1 MITMTDIRNRTSG
14 TTYNKGKAI
23 YNSNKI
29 LEFNVIEE
37 EELDIIEATVKGSG
51 RSKYEVAIE
60 YDVNDGN
67 IGEASCE
74 CPAFYSYSGICKHCV
89 AVLMEYKDYQET
101 YERNI
106 LSDLDLYDDDDE
118 FMDFGHQILMQLMG
132 DEAPFSQQVK
142 QKKEEKR
149 PTTPIF
155 KNLLTKQVE
164 KRTLPIVEQEIQ
176 GQVKIEPI
184 LTIGKDFA
192 ICLNFKLGMQQ
203 MYVLKDTVDF
213 YHKVSDQM
221 YHSYGQKL
229 QFTHHM
235 SAFVEEDRPLVK
247 FICQVVEYSLKQWA
261 QMHYAYYSKP
271 NPKYLELNGEQ
282 LEGFIEIMKGRAFQ
296 ADIYGEEEK
305 IWQVTDEKL
314 PRELTIEGQKDG
326 ILVRLAYLNGIR
338 CKTESIYFHKGKV
351 YRSSLKETEPIQ
363 DFLRCMA
370 EIPNRCAYI
379 EKKDVPI
386 FCRELL
392 PNLEKFYVCHQ
403 EDFNPLDYDV
413 IPAIFEIYLD
423 APQTDWITCRAE
435 VLYGDKRYNVLDDSN
450 EKLTRDLV
458 SEKVVEQLVMTYA
471 TGYDEKEK
479 QIVISDEDKI
489 YDLLMQGIEKMSQL
503 AQVYVSDKLKRLKV
517 KPSPKITVGVSLD
530 GDLMQLSMLS
540 EDLGGQELVDLLSQ
554 YKQKKRF
561 YRLKNGD
568 FMHVAE
574 EEMKVLLEL
583 KQSLELSDEQLKKG
597 EVQVPKYRALYLDG
611 QLKSQQSLRTTKNKA
626 FKELIRHMKT
636 VEDNDFEVPTSLEGV
651 LREYQKRGFLWIK
664 TLKYNGFG
672 GILADDM
679 GLGKTLQVIT
689 FLLSEYQEVKEN
701 SKLRTLIVCP
711 ASLVFNWK
719 AEIEKFAPELSVK
732 LVTGST
738 KERKA
743 MIQTADAREILV
755 TSYDLLKR
763 DIECYKDLQFAYQI
777 IDEGQYIKN
786 HNTQAAKAVKM
797 IRADFKLALTGTPIE
812 NRLSELWSL
821 FDYLMPGFLYPYT
834 KFKEELEQPI
844 VQGKDEAAIKR
855 LQKMIQPFTLRRL
868 KKEVLTDLPDKIEE
882 NQYVILS
889 GEQQKL
895 YDANVEKLRLI
906 LDGQTDEDFKKSKLQ
921 ILSELTKLRQ
931 ICCDPGLL
939 YENYKG
945 DSAKL
950 DACMELIQNAI
961 NGGHK
966 ILIFSQFTSM
976 LDTLRQQLEC
986 EKIPY
991 YLLTGST
998 SKEKRIQ
1005 MVDAFNQDDTPVFCI
1020 SLKAGGTG
1028 LNLTAADIVIHYDP
1042 WWNIAVENQATDRAH
1057 RIGQQNVVSVYK
1069 LIAKGTIEE
1078 NIIKI
1083 QSLKKELADQVLS
1096 GEGMSTGSF
1105 TKEDLLELLQS

>member
-1 MITMTDIRNRTSG
+1 MLTMVDIRNRTNG
-14 TTYNKGKAI
+14 TTYNKGKAV
-23 YNSNKI
+23 YNGDKI
-29 LEFNVIEE
+29 LEFYVTNEG
-37 EELDIIEATVKGSG
+37 ELDIIEATVKGSG
-51 RSKYEVAIE
+51 KSKYDVTID
-60 YDVNDGN
+60 YDVIHDE
-67 IGEASCE
+67 IEEVSCE

-89 AVLMEYKDYQET
+89 AVLMAYRDYRESCEDELLKDVDWEHEYQM
-101 YERNI
+101 
-106 LSDLDLYDDDDE
+106 LVQ
-118 FMDFGHQILMQLMG
+118 FMNQTK
-132 DEAPFSQQVK
+132 SSKK
-142 QKKEEKR
+142 QDKHRKEETR
-149 PTTPIF
+149 PTTPSF
-155 KNLLTKQVE
+155 KQLLTKEVE
-164 KRTLPIVEQEIQ
+164 KRTLPIIEQDIQ
-176 GQVKIEPI
+176 GQVKIEPF
-184 LTIGKDFA
+184 LTIDSN
-192 ICLNFKLGMQQ
+192 LRMSLTFKLGVNQ

-213 YHKVSDQM
+213 YHKISRQS

-235 SAFVEEDRPLVK
+235 NAFREEDRPLVK
-247 FICQVVEYSLKQWA
+247 FICQCVEQSLRDMPPA
-261 QMHYAYYSKP
+261 NYYYYSRP
-271 NPKYLELNGEQ
+271 NLKNLQLTPEQ
-282 LEGFIEIMKGRAFQ
+282 LEVFIQLMKGRAFQ
-296 ADIYGEEEK
+296 ADIDEEEEK
-305 IWQVTDEKL
+305 VWQTTDEKL
-314 PRELTIEGQKDG
+314 PRELTIEGNKEG
-326 ILVRLAYLNGIR
+326 ILVKLKYFFGIR
-338 CKTESIYFHKGKV
+338 CKTQSVYFHKGMI
-351 YRSSLKETEPIQ
+351 YQISLKETEPIQ
-363 DFLRCMA
+363 DFLSCMA
-370 EIPNRCAYI
+370 NIPNRCAYI

-392 PNLEKFYVCHQ
+392 PKLERFYVCHK
-403 EDFNPLDYDV
+403 DHFNPLDYDV
-413 IPAIFEIYLD
+413 VPATFEIYLD
-423 APQTDWITCRAE
+423 APQDDWITCRAE
-435 VLYGDKRYNVLDDSN
+435 VLYGNKRYSVFDTSEEMSL
-450 EKLTRDLV
+450 RDLV
-458 SEKVVEQLVMTYA
+458 GEKVVEKLVMAYA
-471 TGYDEKEK
+471 TSYDEKEK
-479 QIVISDEDKI
+479 QAVISDEDKI
-489 YDLLMQGIEKMSQL
+489 YDLLTQGIEKMSQL

-517 KPSPKITVGVSLD
+517 KPSPKIAVGVSVN

-540 EDLGGQELVDLLSQ
+540 EDLSNQELVDLLSQ

-568 FMHVAE
+568 FINVAG
-574 EEMKVLLEL
+574 EEMEVLLEL
-583 KQSLELSDEQLKKG
+583 KQSLQLSDDQLKDG
-597 EVQVPKYRALYLDG
+597 QVQVPKYRALYLDS
-611 QLKSQQSLRTTKNKA
+611 QFKSHQSLKATKNKA

-636 VEDNDFEVPTSLEGV
+636 IEDNDFEVPESLEGI

-689 FLLSEYQEVKEN
+689 FLLSEYEEAKE
-701 SKLRTLIVCP
+701 KTTLKTLIICP

-719 AEIEKFAPELSVK
+719 SEIEKFAPELSVK
-732 LVTGST
+732 LVIGGTQ
-738 KERKA
+738 ERKA
-743 MIQTADAREILV
+743 LLQDLESQEILV

-763 DIECYKDLQFAYQI
+763 DIEYYKDLHFAYQI

-786 HNTQAAKAVKM
+786 HNTQAAKAVKA
-797 IRADFKLALTGTPIE
+797 IKADFKLALTGTPIE

-821 FDYLMPGFLYPYT
+821 FDYLMPGFLYPYAR
-834 KFKEELEQPI
+834 FKEELEQPI
-844 VQGKDEAAIKR
+844 VQGKDEVTIKR

-868 KKEVLTDLPDKIEE
+868 KKEVLTDLPDKLEE

-895 YDANVEKLRLI
+895 YDANVEKLRLM
-906 LDGQTDEDFKKSKLQ
+906 LDGQTDEDFKQSKIQ

-931 ICCDPGLL
+931 ICCDPSLL
-939 YENYKG
+939 YEDYKG

-950 DACMELIQNAI
+950 DVCMELIQNAI

-976 LDTLRQQLEC
+976 LDTIKQRLER
-986 EKIPY
+986 EKISH
-991 YLLTGST
+991 YLLTGAT

-1083 QSLKKELADQVLS
+1083 QTLKKELADQVLS

-1105 TKEDLLELLQS
+1105 TREELLELLQ